1 MNSLQLKF
9 LLLDT
14 ISRLQNEG
22 MKLTSDKK
30 SQPTRTKFK
39 ELRKLPMNTS
49 TKDLFNEI
57 VQVYIENEMKDSL
70 NRTLDRFGLD
80 TVK

>member
-1 MNSLQLKF
+1 
-9 LLLDT
+9 
-14 ISRLQNEG
+14 

-39 ELRKLPMNTS
+39 ELRKLPINTS